1 MAPHWPVVA
10 PERAGRVQPPAGR
23 VQRFYVAQASKS
35 MTSVYDDS
43 PWFVIDYVTGKPAK
57 GTEKMGYHSFHQAAG
72 IASMYALKY
81 GRYARSR
88 F

>member
-1 MAPHWPVVA
+1 
-10 PERAGRVQPPAGR
+10 
-23 VQRFYVAQASKS
+23 